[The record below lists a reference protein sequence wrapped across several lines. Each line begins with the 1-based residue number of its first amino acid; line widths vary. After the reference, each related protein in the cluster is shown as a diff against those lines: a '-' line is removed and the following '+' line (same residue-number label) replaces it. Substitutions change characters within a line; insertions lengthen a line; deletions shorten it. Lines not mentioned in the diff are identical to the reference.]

1 VIQDLKGL
9 VSSLNRKRI
18 DETINLIDKLLEN
31 NANGEPERKKETTRN
46 YNER

>member
-18 DETINLIDKLLEN
+18 DETINLIDELLEN
-31 NANGEPERKKETTRN
+31 NADEEPERKKETTRN
-46 YNER
+46 YNEQ